1 MQYTELDEEI
11 KNAMRAK
18 DALRRDI
25 LRMVKTEIK
34 SIEVNERR
42 EITEADVDAML
53 KRVIKQSKETLEDYK
68 KGTNQERV
76 DKLAAQ
82 ITILEEYLPQ
92 QLSGDAL
99 IALIDE
105 KIAELGASSKKD
117 MGKVMG
123 ALTAATGGNFDK
135 AAAAKEVGARL
146 A

>member
-135 AAAAKEVGARL
+135 AAAAK
-146 A
+146 

>member
-117 MGKVMG
+117 RGKVMG

>member
-76 DKLAAQ
+76 DKLATQ

-146 A
+146 V